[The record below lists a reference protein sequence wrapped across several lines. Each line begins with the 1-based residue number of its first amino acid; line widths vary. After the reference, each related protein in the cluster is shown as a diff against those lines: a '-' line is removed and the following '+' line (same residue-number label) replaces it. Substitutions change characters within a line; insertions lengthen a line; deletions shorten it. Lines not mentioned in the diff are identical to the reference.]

1 MPTHMINYIE
11 PDRRTRAL
19 GPLRSALSSGA
30 ARILIPGCVAT
41 IAIGAGLASA
51 VSSPEPP
58 HARGD
63 GAASIISAPALTAKA
78 AQQPE
83 PTYERLAQS
92 GERSFVVQSIS
103 GESAGAIP
111 LNIKLVG
118 KHDDQYRFVMV
129 RGLPPTFKMS
139 AGFRTKD
146 AWLVSVLDF
155 NGLQLLPDDTFVGD
169 LSLQFLLFRGK
180 DSTPEEQTVVVRIL
194 PQKAQE
200 PARDNVLT
208 NATPTAPIAPL
219 PGTIASTKPKAAA
232 SPRSEQVA
240 AIPVE
245 PEKPAAQ
252 PSPRRSVSAA
262 EEEYE
267 MQRASAL
274 IENAD
279 IAAARLIYEAMAF
292 KGSAPAAFA
301 MGQTFDPEFLRNFT
315 VGGLKPDIARAK
327 KWYKKA
333 VELGSSE
340 AQNRLAALE

>member
-1 MPTHMINYIE
+1 MISYIE
-11 PDRRTRAL
+11 ADRRTRAL

-58 HARGD
+58 QARGD
-63 GAASIISAPALTAKA
+63 GAGSIVSAPALTAKTTQA
-78 AQQPE
+78 AE
-83 PTYERLAQS
+83 PTYMRLAQE

-155 NGLQLLPDDTFVGD
+155 NGLQLLPDDNFVGD

-180 DSTPEEQTVVVRIL
+180 DTAPVEQTVVVRIL

-200 PARDNVLT
+200 AAARDNVPT

-267 MQRASAL
+267 MQRAREL

-292 KGSAPAAFA
+292 KGSAQAAFA

-315 VGGLKPDIARAK
+315 VGGLKPDLARAK
-327 KWYKKA
+327 TWYKKA
-333 VELGSSE
+333 AELGSSE
-340 AQNRLAALE
+340 AQNRLAALQ

>member
-1 MPTHMINYIE
+1 
-11 PDRRTRAL
+11 
-19 GPLRSALSSGA
+19 
-30 ARILIPGCVAT
+30 
-41 IAIGAGLASA
+41 
-51 VSSPEPP
+51 
-58 HARGD
+58 
-63 GAASIISAPALTAKA
+63 
-78 AQQPE
+78 
-83 PTYERLAQS
+83 
-92 GERSFVVQSIS
+92 
-103 GESAGAIP
+103 
-111 LNIKLVG
+111 
-118 KHDDQYRFVMV
+118 
-129 RGLPPTFKMS
+129 
-139 AGFRTKD
+139 
-146 AWLVSVLDF
+146 
-155 NGLQLLPDDTFVGD
+155 
-169 LSLQFLLFRGK
+169 
-180 DSTPEEQTVVVRIL
+180 
-194 PQKAQE
+194 
-200 PARDNVLT
+200 VLT

-219 PGTIASTKPKAAA
+219 PGTIASTKPKAA

-252 PSPRRSVSAA
+252 PSSRRSVSAA

-267 MQRASAL
+267 MQRARAL

-301 MGQTFDPEFLRNFT
+301 MGQTFDPDFLRNFT